1 MNTPASNLSVWVGD
15 KVVCIKIA
23 GRANFT
29 ASVDFR
35 ALVYGLAQ
43 QGQFRFVL
51 DLSECQIMDSTFLG
65 VLAGIGLKLGSV
77 RNGNSLPTI
86 ELFNPNTRI
95 VELLENLGVSHLF
108 PIIKGEKFA
117 VDTLAPLETAGAKA
131 DKTQLSRTCL
141 EAHQTLMNI
150 NPGNVPKFKEIA
162 RFLAEDLKKLEEK
175 R

>member
-35 ALVYGLAQ
+35 TLVHGLAQ

-51 DLSECQIMDSTFLG
+51 DLSECQLMDSTFLG
-65 VLAGIGLKLGSV
+65 VLAGIGLKLSSV

-86 ELFNPNTRI
+86 ELVHPNARI
-95 VELLENLGVSHLF
+95 IHLLANLGVSQLF
-108 PIIKGEKFA
+108 PIIKRAK
-117 VDTLAPLETAGAKA
+117 VAG
-131 DKTQLSRTCL
+131 
-141 EAHQTLMNI
+141 
-150 NPGNVPKFKEIA
+150 
-162 RFLAEDLKKLEEK
+162 
-175 R
+175 

>member
-1 MNTPASNLSVWVGD
+1 
-15 KVVCIKIA
+15 
-23 GRANFT
+23 
-29 ASVDFR
+29 
-35 ALVYGLAQ
+35 
-43 QGQFRFVL
+43 
-51 DLSECQIMDSTFLG
+51 
-65 VLAGIGLKLGSV
+65 
-77 RNGNSLPTI
+77 
-86 ELFNPNTRI
+86 
-95 VELLENLGVSHLF
+95 VSQLF

-117 VDTLAPLETAGAKA
+117 VDALAPLETTGAKV

>member
-1 MNTPASNLSVWVGD
+1 
-15 KVVCIKIA
+15 
-23 GRANFT
+23 
-29 ASVDFR
+29 
-35 ALVYGLAQ
+35 VYGLAQ

-51 DLSECQIMDSTFLG
+51 DLSECQLMDSTFLG

-77 RNGNSLPTI
+77 RNGNNLPSI
-86 ELFNPNTRI
+86 ELFNPNARI

-108 PIIKGEKFA
+108 PIIQGEKFA
-117 VDTLAPLETAGAKA
+117 VDTLAPLETTGAKA

-162 RFLAEDLKKLEEK
+162 RFLAEDLKKLQAK
-175 R
+175 S

>member
-43 QGQFRFVL
+43 QGQYRFVL
-51 DLSECQIMDSTFLG
+51 DLSECQLMDSTFLG
-65 VLAGIGLKLGSV
+65 VLAGIGLKLSSV

-86 ELFNPNTRI
+86 ELFNPNARF
-95 VELLENLGVSHLF
+95 VVLLENLGITQPF
-108 PIIKGEKFA
+108 PIIQAWKF
-117 VDTLAPLETAGAKA
+117 PLVALPPLPPPA
-131 DKTQLSRTCL
+131 
-141 EAHQTLMNI
+141 
-150 NPGNVPKFKEIA
+150 
-162 RFLAEDLKKLEEK
+162 
-175 R
+175 